1 MKADIK
7 LIIFDFDGT
16 IADTNKTIVE
26 AKRATSIL
34 LGLEPLSD
42 EEYASTI
49 GMPSTTGFRK
59 NYPDIS
65 DELAEKCKY
74 EYRRLFEEIKIKTP
88 PVIFEGIREVLDT
101 LRDNQLICTIATS
114 RNNKSLNEFLDEW
127 KIAGYFTYIIG
138 GDDNVKAK
146 PEPDPVLKT
155 LEELVYSPE
164 NTLVVGDMPVDIMM
178 GKSAGV
184 YTCGVTYGNS
194 DRDKLIETGADF
206 VIDDIRELVDIVI

>member
-49 GMPSTTGFRK
+49 GMPSTAGFRK

-74 EYRRLFEEIKIKTP
+74 EYRRLFEEIKKKTP
-88 PVIFEGIREVLDT
+88 PVIFDGVREVLDT

-114 RNNKSLNEFLDEW
+114 RNNKSLNEFMDEW
-127 KIAGYFTYIIG
+127 EIAGFFTYIIG

-155 LEELVYSPE
+155 LEELVFSPE

-194 DRDKLIETGADF
+194 DRDKLIEAGADF

>member
-1 MKADIK
+1 MRSDIK
-7 LIIFDFDGT
+7 IIIFDFDGT

-26 AKRATSIL
+26 AKRETSIL
-34 LGLEPLSD
+34 LGLPSLTD

-49 GMPSTTGFRK
+49 GMPSTVGFKK

-88 PVIFEGIREVLDT
+88 PVYFDGVREVLDT
-101 LRDNQLICTIATS
+101 LRDNHIICTIATS

-127 KIAGYFTYIIG
+127 ELSEYFTYIIG
-138 GDDNVKAK
+138 GDDNVKPK
-146 PEPDPVLKT
+146 PAPDPVLKT
-155 LEELVYSPE
+155 IEDLVYAPE
-164 NTLVVGDMPVDIMM
+164 NTLVVGDMPVDILM

-184 YTCGVTYGNS
+184 NTCGVTYGNS
-194 DRDKLIETGADF
+194 DRDALTKAGADY
-206 VIDDIRELVDIVI
+206 VIDDIRELLTIVL

>member
-49 GMPSTTGFRK
+49 GMPSTAGFRK

-88 PVIFEGIREVLDT
+88 PVIFEGVREVLDI
-101 LRDNQLICTIATS
+101 LRDNHLICTIATS

-127 KIAGYFTYIIG
+127 EIAGYFTYIIG

-155 LEELVYSPE
+155 LEELVFSSE
-164 NTLVVGDMPVDIMM
+164 NSLVVGDMPVDIMM

-184 YTCGVTYGNS
+184 NTCGVTYGNS
-194 DRDKLIETGADF
+194 DRDKLIAAGADF